1 MTPKPRCSSS
11 PWGRRFKNAGEQS
24 LAVGQLGLAKLERR
38 TILGTLKLMTRIPPI
53 LTVAFF
59 RTEADNEPVR
69 EWLTGLGREQRR
81 LIGIDIKTVQLGWP
95 IGMPVVR
102 KLEPKLWEVRSDLEG
117 IIARVIFTVVGSQM
131 ILLHG
136 FIKKSQKTPTVDLQT
151 ARQRHAKLRGTAH
164 E

>member
-1 MTPKPRCSSS
+1 
-11 PWGRRFKNAGEQS
+11 
-24 LAVGQLGLAKLERR
+24 
-38 TILGTLKLMTRIPPI
+38 MTRIPPI

-81 LIGIDIKTVQLGWP
+81 LIGIDIKTVQLGRP

>member
-1 MTPKPRCSSS
+1 
-11 PWGRRFKNAGEQS
+11 
-24 LAVGQLGLAKLERR
+24 
-38 TILGTLKLMTRIPPI
+38 MTRIPPI

-59 RTEADNEPVR
+59 RTEADNESVR

-81 LIGIDIKTVQLGWP
+81 LIGTDIKTVQLGWP